1 VALTRIGS
9 SADVTH
15 PAGQALDQLATILD
29 THGPVVL
36 PALLLCDFGH
46 LAREVER
53 LEAAG
58 ARAIHLDVMDGRF
71 VPQLTYGQVVVEAVR
86 RVAKVPIEV
95 HLMIEEPERSL
106 ADYAKLGADI
116 LTVHVEGLSD
126 PRRAL
131 ETIAALGPRA
141 HLAFSPETPLAR
153 IEPYLDVCDGVLVMS
168 VEPGY
173 GGQRFNPVALEKL
186 GRLAALRAARGAT
199 FRLGVDGGI
208 STDTVGPV
216 AAAGAELIVAGSAV
230 IRAADYGR
238 AISELESIA
247 RTSA

>member
-1 VALTRIGS
+1 MALTRIGS
-9 SADVTH
+9 PADVTH
-15 PAGQALDQLATILD
+15 PAGQALDQLTAILD

-46 LAREVER
+46 LAREVQR
-53 LEAAG
+53 LETAG
-58 ARAIHLDVMDGRF
+58 AQAIHLDVMDGRF

-86 RVAKVPIEV
+86 RAAKVPIEV

-106 ADYAKLGADI
+106 ADYAALGADI

-131 ETIAALGPRA
+131 ETIASLGPRA
-141 HLAFSPETPLAR
+141 HLAFSPETPVSR
-153 IEPYLDVCDGVLVMS
+153 IEPYLDACDGVLVMS

-173 GGQRFNPVALEKL
+173 GGQQFNPVAIEKL
-186 GRLAALRAARGAT
+186 AHLAALRTARGAS

-208 STDTVGPV
+208 STETIGPV
-216 AAAGAELIVAGSAV
+216 ATAGAELIVAGSAV
-230 IRAADYGR
+230 IRTADYGR
-238 AISELESIA
+238 AIAELETIA
-247 RTSA
+247 RTAA